1 MPNPNRHHNLETHH
15 RHDHANSNT
24 PSPSPPKPSPK
35 LLSIFLKV
43 IVMFLI
49 LSLFLLFLGLAAILL
64 LLAGSFL
71 HRRRQRLRLRSPP
84 PRTSSSFSLHDIQ
97 NHIPPFQYPAADK
110 STAAASDDCSIC
122 LEYFNEG
129 EICRVLPVCD
139 HVFHARCVDK
149 WLTKV
154 PNCPICRTR
163 VRLDDVGPSDSMIS
177 DEETKFLW
185 AIGVAR

>member
-1 MPNPNRHHNLETHH
+1 MPNHTRRHNLDTRHPH
-15 RHDHANSNT
+15 RHDHANSN
-24 PSPSPPKPSPK
+24 PPPPPKPSPK
-35 LLSIFLKV
+35 LLSIFLKF
-43 IVMFLI
+43 IVMSLI

-71 HRRRQRLRLRSPP
+71 HRRRQRHLLRSAP
-84 PRTSSSFSLHDIQ
+84 PRTSSFSVLDIQ
-97 NHIPPFQYPAADK
+97 NHLPPFQYPAAKK
-110 STAAASDDCSIC
+110 SPDASDDCSIC

-139 HVFHARCVDK
+139 HVFHARCVDT

-163 VRLDDVGPSDSMIS
+163 VRLDAGGSSDSMIS
-177 DEETKFLW
+177 DDETKFLW
-185 AIGVAR
+185 AIGVGR

>member
-1 MPNPNRHHNLETHH
+1 MPNPNRHHNLDTHH

-24 PSPSPPKPSPK
+24 PSPPKPSPK
-35 LLSIFLKV
+35 LLSIFLKF
-43 IVMFLI
+43 IVMSLI

-64 LLAGSFL
+64 LHLLLAGSFL
-71 HRRRQRLRLRSPP
+71 HRRRQRLLLRSTP
-84 PRTSSSFSLHDIQ
+84 PRTSSVSLHDIH
-97 NHIPPFQYPAADK
+97 NHLPPFQYPAADE
-110 STAAASDDCSIC
+110 SPAAASDDCSIC

-163 VRLDDVGPSDSMIS
+163 VRLDDVGPSDSIIS
-177 DEETKFLW
+177 DDETKFLW
-185 AIGVAR
+185 AIGVGR